1 MGSHGHDDHDA
12 APATGPKVLAH
23 SKVSPKVRTIAVV
36 RPTAQEANYLA
47 AAKTGLGITIRHF
60 AKNLFGRRRK
70 VEQLATG
77 EPVPAPKTA
86 FDKVVNAISPVNDIE
101 TIQYP
106 EEKTIYPERFR
117 GLHRLMQREDGNVR
131 CVACMCCP
139 TVCPAHCITIV
150 PAQSDDKGVEK
161 YPAVFEIDELRCVVC
176 GLCVEACPCDAI
188 RMDSGVHAKP
198 VEERGEAV
206 MTKDLLLAVSK
217 DAGKSPTSIATQG
230 GEGANWRD
238 GK

>member
-1 MGSHGHDDHDA
+1 MGSSHAHDEPPPTA
-12 APATGPKVLAH
+12 GPKVLAV

-36 RPTAQEANYLA
+36 RPKSEEVTYLA
-47 AAKTGLGITIRHF
+47 ATKTGLGITLKHF
-60 AKNLFGRRRK
+60 AKNFFGRRRPA
-70 VEQLATG
+70 EQLAKG
-77 EPVPAPKTA
+77 EPVKPATNA
-86 FDKVVNAISPVNDIE
+86 FDKAVRAVSPINDIE

-106 EEKTIYPERFR
+106 EEKTVYPERFR

-150 PAQSDDKGVEK
+150 PAQTDDKGVEK
-161 YPAVFEIDELRCVVC
+161 FPAVFEIDELRCVVC

-198 VEERGEAV
+198 VEQRAEAI
-206 MTKDLLLAVSK
+206 MDRAHLLAVSK
-217 DAGKSPTSIATQG
+217 DVGKSPSSTATQG
-230 GEGANWRD
+230 GEGASWRD